1 MPEGVAILNC
11 LSVNVNVWPRGGRKF
26 RLLVDKSDY
35 ACICQC
41 KYERVVQRGKQF

>member
-1 MPEGVAILNC
+1 VAILNC
-11 LSVNVNVWPRGGRKF
+11 LGVNVNLWSRGDRKF
-26 RLLVDKSDY
+26 VLLMHKRDY